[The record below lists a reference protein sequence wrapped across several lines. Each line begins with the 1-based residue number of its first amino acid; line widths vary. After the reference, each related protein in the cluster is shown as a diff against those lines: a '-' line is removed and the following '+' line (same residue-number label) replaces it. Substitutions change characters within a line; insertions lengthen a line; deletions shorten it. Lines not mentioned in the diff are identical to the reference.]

1 MKVSVLGRLALSL
14 FALLPLRAAVLSA
27 QDAAPAGR
35 VAFVNMRQV
44 MDSTPGFTAAE
55 STFVQEMTAWR
66 GEFQQLQN
74 RLDSAAAAFEQ
85 QATVL
90 SPTARQARRNELQA
104 QQDTLQS
111 RLAQLNQRA
120 ADRERE
126 LLDPIQARAV
136 SVVEAQRVSG
146 GYTIVFDISAQANN
160 IITADRSL
168 DLTSRVIAALK
179 SSGGS

>member
-1 MKVSVLGRLALSL
+1 MKVSVLGRIALSL
-14 FALLPLRAAVLSA
+14 FALLPLMAGVSEA
-27 QDAAPAGR
+27 QDAAPASR

-44 MDSTPGFTAAE
+44 MDSTPGYSAAE

-74 RLDSAAAAFEQ
+74 RLDSAATAFEQ
-85 QATVL
+85 QSTML
-90 SPTARQARRNELQA
+90 SPSAREARRNELQA
-104 QQDTLQS
+104 QQDTLQT
-111 RLAQLNQRA
+111 RLTQLNQRA
-120 ADRERE
+120 AERERE

-136 SVVEAQRVSG
+136 SVVEAQRVAG
-146 GYTIVFDISAQANN
+146 GYSMVFDISSQASS

-168 DLTSRVIAALK
+168 DLTARVIAALK

>member
-1 MKVSVLGRLALSL
+1 MKVSVLGRIALSL
-14 FALLPLRAAVLSA
+14 FTLVPLQAAALES
-27 QDAAPAGR
+27 QDAAPAAR

-44 MDSTPGFTAAE
+44 MDSTPGFSAAE

-85 QATVL
+85 QATML
-90 SPTARQARRNELQA
+90 SPSARDARRTELQA

-136 SVVEAQRVSG
+136 SVVEAQRVAG
-146 GYTIVFDISAQANN
+146 GYSIVFDISSQASS

-179 SSGGS
+179 ASGGS